1 MPDGSVKW
9 LPKEWRSL
17 MALTVEAVDSVDS
30 EGNLAWSFG
39 GGASLAVD
47 LGHRISHDVDV
58 FLDSAAAMKEL
69 VPVANGVTRAIC
81 WDFRLGRPMYD
92 WPGNYLKLIVS
103 GKGEIDFLNTAP
115 ILDDPTVGFL
125 FEDREIRRDRAA
137 EVIAKKICYRGSQLK
152 ARDAFDLAG
161 AFLFLPAEVAVA
173 ARSPFVT
180 PEAIERTRMRIALRR
195 NEFQTE
201 WRMDVNPTEIGLSY
215 AERFC
220 DLALDGLSLMDG
232 VLKEGDIPDRLRP
245 TGP

>member
-1 MPDGSVKW
+1 MRDGSVKW
-9 LPKEWRSL
+9 LPEQWRGL
-17 MALTVEAVDSVDS
+17 MALTVEAVDSVDPTGS
-30 EGNLAWSFG
+30 LAWSFG

-69 VPVANGVTRAIC
+69 VPVTNAVTRSIC
-81 WDFRLGRPMYD
+81 WDAQFNRPLFD
-92 WPGNYLKLIVS
+92 WPGNYLKLIVA

-115 ILDDPTVGFL
+115 VLDDPTVGFV
-125 FEDREIRRDRAA
+125 FEGREIRRDRAA

-161 AFLFLPAEVAVA
+161 AFLFLPPEVESA
-173 ARSPFVT
+173 ARSPFMT
-180 PEAIERTRMRIALRR
+180 RTAIERARMRIALRR
-195 NEFQTE
+195 EEFQAE

-220 DLALDGLSLMDG
+220 DLALDGLSMMDRLLG
-232 VLKEGDIPDRLRP
+232 EDDIPDRLRP